1 MIAKI
6 GSDEF
11 KCRNFFSVSSVDVV
25 PVLYGFFVFVFVL
38 YVLNGVA
45 ATEISGDDYF
55 PVDFFC

>member
-11 KCRNFFSVSSVDVV
+11 KCRNLFSVSSVDVV
-25 PVLYGFFVFVFVL
+25 PVL

-55 PVDFFC
+55 LVDFFC